1 LKEFAIETQ
10 RHGEEGEEKMSPNP
24 RAILQPKD
32 GTARSAATSEILK
45 ELSQFTETIIGCA
58 IEVHRQLGPG
68 LLEQTYEAALCIELQ
83 NAGMNFV
90 RQPIFPVVYKG
101 QTIGEYRLDLIVQD
115 SIVVEVKSVERFD
128 PIFES
133 QVLTYL
139 RVTGKKVGLLMNF
152 NSRLLRDG
160 IKRYVL

>member
-1 LKEFAIETQ
+1 MSSSFRDVLRAEKATDVAPVKE
-10 RHGEEGEEKMSPNP
+10 
-24 RAILQPKD
+24 
-32 GTARSAATSEILK
+32 SAALK
-45 ELSQFTETIIGCA
+45 QLTERIIGCA

-68 LLEQTYEAALCIELQ
+68 LLEGTYEAALCIELN
-83 NAGMNFV
+83 NADLNHV

-101 QTIGEYRLDLIVQD
+101 QTIGEYRLDLIVD
-115 SIVVEVKSVERFD
+115 DAVVVEIKSVERFD
-128 PIFES
+128 PIFEA

-160 IKRYVL
+160 IKRFVLG